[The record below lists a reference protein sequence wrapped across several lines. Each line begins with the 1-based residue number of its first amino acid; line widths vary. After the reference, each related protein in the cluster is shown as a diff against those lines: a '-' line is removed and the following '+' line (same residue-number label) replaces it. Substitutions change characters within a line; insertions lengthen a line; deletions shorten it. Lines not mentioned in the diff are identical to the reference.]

1 MNPNKKTPKKPQDY
15 LCYFCDFKCY
25 KKGDYNK
32 HILTNKH
39 KNLTNPNK
47 KTPDHAIKLYTC
59 KWCDKNYKHMS
70 TLSAHKKKCISKI
83 HCENNDEFLEEN
95 GYIDGINIQDK
106 DALLLH
112 LLKQNGELQKSLI
125 ALSKEKTIT
134 NNNNNT
140 ISHNKTF
147 NLNLFLNETCKDALN
162 IQDFVS
168 SIKVSLDDLEN
179 TGRKG
184 YIEGVSNIILKNL
197 KNLGQYERPIHCSD
211 QKREVLYIKDDNQW
225 IKESEEKPI
234 LTKAIKSIANEN
246 MKKIKEWK
254 DLNPDCINYDSQKNN
269 LYLKIVSN
277 SMNGISEDESK
288 KNLERIISCVA
299 KETIIEK
306 LPVL

>member
-1 MNPNKKTPKKPQDY
+1 MSTKKTSKNIPKIFI
-15 LCYFCDFKCY
+15 CSSCDFKCS
-25 KKGDYNK
+25 KKGDYNR
-32 HILTNKH
+32 HLLTRKH
-39 KNLTNPNK
+39 KFQQESTIITSITSLHYECNCGK
-47 KTPDHAIKLYTC
+47 I
-59 KWCDKNYKHMS
+59 YKDRS
-70 TLSAHKKKCISKI
+70 GLWKHKKICNKMNL
-83 HCENNDEFLEEN
+83 EGDDEKTEVN

-125 ALSKEKTIT
+125 ELSKEKSVT
-134 NNNNNT
+134 NNNNNNT
-140 ISHNKTF
+140 NSHNKTF

-225 IKESEEKPI
+225 IKESDEKPI

-246 MKKIKEWK
+246 IKKIKEWK
-254 DLNPDCINYDSQKNN
+254 DMNPDCSDADSHKNN

-288 KNLERIISCVA
+288 KNMEKIISCVA

>member
-1 MNPNKKTPKKPQDY
+1 LEDTQELVKY
-15 LCYFCDFKCY
+15 LMQENSEIKQMIIDVIKN
-25 KKGDYNK
+25 GTYN
-32 HILTNKH
+32 N
-39 KNLTNPNK
+39 
-47 KTPDHAIKLYTC
+47 
-59 KWCDKNYKHMS
+59 S
-70 TLSAHKKKCISKI
+70 
-83 HCENNDEFLEEN
+83 NN
-95 GYIDGINIQDK
+95 
-106 DALLLH
+106 
-112 LLKQNGELQKSLI
+112 
-125 ALSKEKTIT
+125 TT
-134 NNNNNT
+134 NNTN
-140 ISHNKTF
+140 SHNKTF